1 MGELL
6 GEGECLCLGMMYG
19 EYRWTLVGDE
29 SSGERG
35 EEREELREE
44 GGADEEAEDVLKAAA
59 RKAGL

>member
-1 MGELL
+1 
-6 GEGECLCLGMMYG
+6 MYG
-19 EYRWTLVGDE
+19 ENLWLDLGEITSGD
-29 SSGERG
+29 RG

>member
-1 MGELL
+1 
-6 GEGECLCLGMMYG
+6 MMYG